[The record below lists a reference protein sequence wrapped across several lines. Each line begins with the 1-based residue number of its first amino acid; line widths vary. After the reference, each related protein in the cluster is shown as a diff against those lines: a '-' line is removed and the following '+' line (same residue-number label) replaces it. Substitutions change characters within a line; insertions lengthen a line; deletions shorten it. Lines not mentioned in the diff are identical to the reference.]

1 VLSAFPLLSTP
12 IDSPGNQTADIILTT
27 EAPGPLRTAVSPSRA
42 RPWGRSYR
50 FSFGDGMHSLLR
62 HLLIVAGGSH
72 HSRARDR
79 QLSPPSSPV
88 DHLPSLLGGG
98 SAVLGVETG
107 HRARRSRRLGRL
119 QDRSSVNRN
128 TRRPDP
134 SSPSSRPGTDEGQ
147 RPDGGRS
154 GWLWPARAWSNGSG
168 WRSLSSAELP
178 RLSASPMVSRVSKQ
192 VGQQEVGHQRVGCL
206 R

>member
-1 VLSAFPLLSTP
+1 VVLSAFPLLSTP

-107 HRARRSRRLGRL
+107 HRARRSRRRWSPPGSL
-119 QDRSSVNRN
+119 QRQPQHTTPGSLVPLVPARHR
-128 TRRPDP
+128 RRPA
-134 SSPSSRPGTDEGQ
+134 SRWWQIRVALAGPCMVE
-147 RPDGGRS
+147 
-154 GWLWPARAWSNGSG
+154 WFWVAIVV
-168 WRSLSSAELP
+168 
-178 RLSASPMVSRVSKQ
+178 VSRVAEAHRQPHGVPS
-192 VGQQEVGHQRVGCL
+192 E
-206 R
+206 

>member
-1 VLSAFPLLSTP
+1 MFEGGAERLSAAQHP

-107 HRARRSRRLGRL
+107 HRARRSRRRWSPPGSL
-119 QDRSSVNRN
+119 QSQPQHTTPGSLVPLVPARHRQRPASRWWQIRVALAGPCMVEWFWVAIVVVNRVAEAH
-128 TRRPDP
+128 RQPHGVP
-134 SSPSSRPGTDEGQ
+134 SE
-147 RPDGGRS
+147 
-154 GWLWPARAWSNGSG
+154 
-168 WRSLSSAELP
+168 
-178 RLSASPMVSRVSKQ
+178 
-192 VGQQEVGHQRVGCL
+192 
-206 R
+206 

>member
-1 VLSAFPLLSTP
+1 MFEGGAERLSAAQRPNRLPRES
-12 IDSPGNQTADIILTT
+12 TADIILTT
-27 EAPGPLRTAVSPSRA
+27 EAPGTAADRRFSKP
-42 RPWGRSYR
+42 RPTVGRSYR

-107 HRARRSRRLGRL
+107 HRARRSRRRWSPPGSL
-119 QDRSSVNRN
+119 QRQPQHTTPGSLVPLVPARHR
-128 TRRPDP
+128 RRPA
-134 SSPSSRPGTDEGQ
+134 SRWWQIRVALAGPCMVE
-147 RPDGGRS
+147 
-154 GWLWPARAWSNGSG
+154 WFWVAIVV
-168 WRSLSSAELP
+168 
-178 RLSASPMVSRVSKQ
+178 VSRVAEAHRQPHGVPS
-192 VGQQEVGHQRVGCL
+192 E
-206 R
+206 